1 MSVTAITLV
10 CNPETEALSDDLVDE
25 LSVALLDLPG
35 VGEVMRRTLCE
46 GVAEDFLVAADI
58 SRQDVEAALGELLLD
73 EPVDIIVQPAEH
85 RRKRLLVADMDST
98 IIGQECIDELADF
111 AGKKAEIAAITERAM
126 RGELNFEEALIKRVG
141 MLAGLSEYALEETCR
156 ERISLN
162 PGAETLARTMN
173 RTGAATILVSGGFT
187 YFVERIAGLA
197 GFQHIQANEL
207 LVENARLT
215 GKVRMP
221 ILGRA
226 AKEQALRSFAERLNI
241 PLEETLAVGD
251 GANDLDMIRA
261 AGLGVAFHAKPKV
274 AAAAD
279 ASIRHADL
287 TALLYAQ
294 GFDKTAF
301 YGAA

>member
-10 CNPETEALSDDLVDE
+10 CNPETEALGDDLVDE

-35 VGEVMRRTLCE
+35 VVEVMRRTLCE
-46 GVAEDFLVAADI
+46 GVAEDFLVDAEV
-58 SRQDVEAALGELLLD
+58 SRQSIEAALAELLSD
-73 EPVDIIVQPAEH
+73 EPVDIIVQPAGC

-126 RGELNFEEALIKRVG
+126 RGELNFEEALIERVG
-141 MLAGLSEYALEETCR
+141 MLAGLSQAALEKAYR
-156 ERISLN
+156 ERISLT
-162 PGAETLARTMN
+162 PGAEILVRTMN
-173 RTGAATILVSGGFT
+173 RMGATTVLVSGGFT
-187 YFVERIAGLA
+187 YFVERVASRV

-207 LVENARLT
+207 LIANARLT
-215 GKVRMP
+215 GAVRMP
-221 ILGRA
+221 ILGRE
-226 AKEQALRSFAERLNI
+226 AKERALRDFAKRLSI

-251 GANDLDMIRA
+251 GANDLDMIAA
-261 AGLGVAFHAKPKV
+261 AGLGVAFRAKPKV

-279 ASIRHADL
+279 ASIRHGDL

-294 GFDKTAF
+294 GLASDEFIA
-301 YGAA
+301 